1 MELIAEQVAKTFG
14 RKQVISGV
22 SLTLRPGLYGLLG
35 ANGAGKT
42 TLLKMLAGSSS
53 PTSGK
58 IFWNGRP
65 LSEWGGAYAARL
77 GYLPQQLAFYPDFTA
92 ENMLRYLAFVNG
104 VPQTQ
109 LSKRCRAALAAVGLE
124 DKRQHKVISLSGG
137 MKQRLGIAQAI
148 LTEPDILLLD
158 EPTAGL
164 DPKERVRFRNLLTA
178 YAREHIVLLSTHIV
192 SDVADTADQ
201 ILLLKAGCLL
211 HQGSSE
217 EIASAVAGCVW
228 ECSVPSEQTEQY
240 CAAQNVAQV
249 KNIGGRTVLR
259 IIAPQRPLPGAA
271 PVRPILEDVYLY
283 YFNERGL

>member
-1 MELIAEQVAKTFG
+1 M
-14 RKQVISGV
+14 
-22 SLTLRPGLYGLLG
+22 
-35 ANGAGKT
+35 
-42 TLLKMLAGSSS
+42 
-53 PTSGK
+53 
-58 IFWNGRP
+58 
-65 LSEWGGAYAARL
+65 
-77 GYLPQQLAFYPDFTA
+77 
-92 ENMLRYLAFVNG
+92 
-104 VPQTQ
+104 PQTQ

-124 DKRQHKVISLSGG
+124 DKRQHKVKSLSGG

-228 ECSVPSEQTEQY
+228 ECSV
-240 CAAQNVAQV
+240 AQV